1 MEFVEK
7 IYRKAGL
14 FKLSKKELSKRIWNC
29 DETAFATAPSSR
41 MVLAKLG
48 EELSLYMRPCQ
59 GVDVNTLLSIGVEMP
74 METKSLPMFYIK
86 LSTFI
91 IPGPLVA
98 LLKQC
103 MEYQPAGGWKDKTF
117 TAGL

>member
-1 MEFVEK
+1 MELVEK

-29 DETAFATAPSSR
+29 DETAFATTSSSR
-41 MVLAKLG
+41 MVPARRGAKSVHETMAG
-48 EELSLYMRPCQ
+48 SERENIT
-59 GVDVNTLLSIGVEMP
+59 VIGVEMP
-74 METKSLPMFYIK
+74 METKSLPMFYIN
-86 LSTFI
+86 LSTCI

-98 LLKQC
+98 LLKRC
-103 MEYQPAGGWKDKTF
+103 MEYQPAGGGKNKTF